1 MREIYEL
8 KDKIISELKKYASKP
23 EMSASALETVDK
35 LAHAA
40 KNLEKIIED
49 EEGGDYSGHYGP
61 MYYAGARGRGSN
73 AMRDSR
79 GRYSNEGGN
88 YNNRAGYSRTG
99 GEIVEELRELMH
111 ETDDPKMRQ
120 EIERTVARIE
130 SGRS

>member
-8 KDKIISELKKYASKP
+8 KEKIMAELKKYANKP
-23 EMSASALETVDK
+23 EMSASALETIDK

-40 KNLEKIIED
+40 KNLDKIMED
-49 EEGGDYSGHYGP
+49 EGGEYSGHYTP

-79 GRYSNEGGN
+79 GRYSNDGD
-88 YNNRAGYSRTG
+88 YSRRGYSRDG
-99 GEIVEELRELMH
+99 GEIIEEVRSLMH

-120 EIERTVARIE
+120 EFERFISRIE